1 MAADGR
7 LIQQHI
13 QTVTPYDTAKEA
25 VLVQQH
31 VQVVSRD
38 LVDNRNF
45 SLQAYDIIVVR
56 GAYKDDGYI
65 VDGITAVYDDGEVTD
80 AVETIEDEGA
90 L

>member
-31 VQVVSRD
+31 VQVVSREPAN
-38 LVDNRNF
+38 NRNF
-45 SLQAYDIIVVR
+45 SLQAYDIIVTR
-56 GAYKDDGYI
+56 S
-65 VDGITAVYDDGEVTD
+65 
-80 AVETIEDEGA
+80 
-90 L
+90 